1 MFSKAQLRS
10 IFTKYLSVLENSLV
24 KFSMVILSYFQLLII
39 FALLD
44 VIFTFPLGRQLFF
57 FIGVLISLSKPLAVG
72 GRLFKSK
79 YNSYS

>member
-10 IFTKYLSVLENSLV
+10 IFTKYMSVLENSLV

-57 FIGVLISLSKPLAVG
+57 FYRCLDFIE
-72 GRLFKSK
+72 
-79 YNSYS
+79 